1 QQALDMDVFAEHE
14 EQSATI
20 SLAQIYVAQDH
31 FQKAINLLEKYLK
44 SGKELPPTAYILA
57 ATSYYSLEKPREALP
72 YSKKA
77 IELADAPRKDWYNLL
92 LGIYYEL
99 NDYREAAKLLETM
112 VAIWP
117 DDKEFWN
124 YLSSIY
130 LQLGEDDK
138 ALATLALAYRQGM
151 LESEEH
157 LLNLSRLYL
166 MDEVPYKAAEVL
178 DKAIADKTVNATA
191 DNLELLGMAWIQARE
206 YERAVKV

>member
-1 QQALDMDVFAEHE
+1 
-14 EQSATI
+14 
-20 SLAQIYVAQDH
+20 
-31 FQKAINLLEKYLK
+31 
-44 SGKELPPTAYILA
+44 
-57 ATSYYSLEKPREALP
+57 
-72 YSKKA
+72 
-77 IELADAPRKDWYNLL
+77 
-92 LGIYYEL
+92 
-99 NDYREAAKLLETM
+99 
-112 VAIWP
+112 
-117 DDKEFWN
+117 
-124 YLSSIY
+124 Y

-206 YERAVKV
+206 YERAVKVLGEAGAKSKDGKLYLRQARLYAALQNWDGVVTAVDKALEKGKLDKLGDAYILQGMAAVEEEKYDQALKAFQKARGFEESEDQASQWITYVQNDLMKVASTRR